1 MKNTISKLAPYR
13 QPANLR
19 SVNSLVMDNQPGN
32 PMQITAEAKAR
43 SGHFAVRWMAA
54 HVGDILGLLI
64 LLYLGVLAFSRLN
77 ISWDTLVYHLP
88 FAAFRTGIISPHRFV
103 LPVDLRARFHGFPP
117 IPDLVQGALWGATGR
132 LSAANLISPL
142 AILALAVY
150 ARFAFGLQLV
160 WTIAIFLA
168 VPILQ
173 SAIDAGY
180 TDLWTNAFFSLFL
193 LASAR
198 SFILRNPHA
207 LLHAGIAAVSL
218 GIAVNSKEQYYVIG
232 GVATVILMLT
242 WLALGVVR
250 ARASGL
256 QLRPPAPIILFLL
269 LSPFVFYTPIK
280 NLFVYGNPVYPET
293 VTLLSYRLP
302 GLEKPRWF
310 GPLALA
316 DTPQPARFA
325 LSELGLNAVNRPGA
339 YTIDQGERPRGS
351 PGFRMGGSL
360 GVLFVTMLGYLAV
373 CLLQL
378 PGSPEKRALILS
390 AAALMTLVAFFPGS
404 NELRYFSFIEI
415 TGILTVLIVSARHAP
430 RNPYL
435 RSCFDTFRILLCGAA
450 IYTSFITGFHHLRFE
465 HSTYHA
471 IMHRR
476 HVHAAISSSLKSS
489 NIVCYI
495 YNNPFALLY
504 TYHFNKTSVDHTYRT
519 VEVRHQSQCPTDA
532 AVIR

>member
-1 MKNTISKLAPYR
+1 MPFATEAGERPSQFA
-13 QPANLR
+13 LR
-19 SVNSLVMDNQPGN
+19 W
-32 PMQITAEAKAR
+32 I
-43 SGHFAVRWMAA
+43 AA
-54 HVGDILGLLI
+54 HVADIVGILILFYFGLL
-64 LLYLGVLAFSRLN
+64 AFERLN
-77 ISWDTLVYHLP
+77 VSWDTLVYHLP
-88 FAAFRTGIISPHRFV
+88 FAAFRTGIISSHRFV
-103 LPVDLRARFHGFPP
+103 LPLDLRARYHGFPP
-117 IPDLVQGALWGATGR
+117 VADFVQGALWGATGR

-142 AILALAVY
+142 SILALAVY
-150 ARFAFGLQLV
+150 ARFAFGVQLV
-160 WTIAIFLA
+160 WTVLIFLA

-193 LASAR
+193 LAAAR
-198 SFILRNPHA
+198 SFILRKSHA
-207 LLHAGIAAVSL
+207 LLHAGIAAVGL

-232 GVATVILMLT
+232 GFAAVLLMLT
-242 WLALGVVR
+242 WLALCVVR

-256 QLRPPAPIILFLL
+256 RLRLPAPIMLFLV
-269 LSPFVFYTPIK
+269 LSPLVFCTPIK

-293 VTLLSYRLP
+293 VTILSYRLP

-310 GPLALA
+310 GPLALTR
-316 DTPQPARFA
+316 TPQPARFA

-360 GVLFVTMLGYLAV
+360 GVLFVTMLGYLAL
-373 CLLQL
+373 CLLNL
-378 PGSPEKRALILS
+378 PRSPEKRALSLG
-390 AAALMTLVAFFPGS
+390 AAGLVTVVAFFPGS

-415 TGILTVLIVSARHAP
+415 VGILVVLVVTAQNAD

-435 RSCFDTFRILLCGAA
+435 RSCYDTFRIVLCGAA
-450 IYTSFITGFHHLRFE
+450 IYTSFVTGFDHLRFE
-465 HSTYHA
+465 HSTYHD
-471 IMHRR
+471 IMRRR
-476 HVHAAISSSLKSS
+476 HVNATISSSLTSS

-504 TYHFNKTSVDHTYRT
+504 TYHFNKASVHQDYST
-519 VEVRHQSQCPTDA
+519 VEVRHQRQCPTDA